1 MRSHLTSLLK
11 GIYKLATIT
20 HIFTMSRRQ
29 GREITCLMSSTTI
42 RIIYGKTYIFII
54 SKWSKFY
61 SLTSETYYNSRC
73 LILTNSSI
81 LTIIRPKCT
90 NINNKM
96 YLKNIKTISNRSNME
111 VTYQRWCS
119 NLHSFCHIS
128 NSLNLFTIV
137 CSLIRWETTKEGIT
151 SRNKVIQ

>member
-1 MRSHLTSLLK
+1 MRVLIQMRSHLTSLLK
-11 GIYKLATIT
+11 AIYKRATIT

-111 VTYQRWCS
+111 VTYQR
-119 NLHSFCHIS
+119 
-128 NSLNLFTIV
+128 
-137 CSLIRWETTKEGIT
+137 
-151 SRNKVIQ
+151 